1 MSSSLDRSEQLA
13 RLSEMA
19 VNGRIIHKIDL
30 IAMVK
35 ICGEH
40 YFNVY
45 RRYNSVYEIVVEDCH
60 GDFYLQKDAMLRDSI
75 GAVLCLSRAQLRD
88 MYTVDLFSFRHG
100 GSPPFLSSAPENM
113 YWSGIQRDL
122 YAVEIHLRGVLEEF
136 HAQVQDES
144 DEDEDQD
151 DESDEDRVK
160 EESEEEEEEEEDDED
175 INKGEDEDEYAD
187 MPALISDSEDE
198 EDANEMICPYSDVPI
213 CTGSSEHFRAPLFCC
228 KRTFMCYR
236 DQVKNEDSESDD
248 SRNAYEGD
256 DEDDQ
261 EEEPRRG
268 CGPDAF
274 MILRNGTKYRKCN

>member
-1 MSSSLDRSEQLA
+1 MSSDRSEQLA

-19 VNGRIIHKIDL
+19 VNGQILHKIDL
-30 IAMVK
+30 IGIVK

-60 GDFYLQKDAMLRDSI
+60 GDFYLQKDVMLRDSI
-75 GAVLCLSRAQLRD
+75 GAILCLSQSQLRD
-88 MYTVDLFSFRHG
+88 MYSVEVFTFRHAG
-100 GSPPFLSSAPENM
+100 TPPCMPSAPENM
-113 YWSGIQRDL
+113 YWSAIQRDW
-122 YAVEIHLRGVLEEF
+122 YAIEIHLRGVLEEF
-136 HAQVQDES
+136 HAPVQEEEEE
-144 DEDEDQD
+144 DEDEE
-151 DESDEDRVK
+151 DEEDEEMVK
-160 EESEEEEEEEEDDED
+160 EESEEDEEEDQDNED
-175 INKGEDEDEYAD
+175 DYAD

-198 EDANEMICPYSDVPI
+198 EDANEILCPYSDVPI

-236 DQVKNEDSESDD
+236 DQVKKEDSDSDD
-248 SRNAYEGD
+248 SRDCYEGD

-261 EEEPRRG
+261 EDEPNEEESHRG

-274 MILRNGTKYRKCN
+274 MILRNGTKYRKMN

>member
-1 MSSSLDRSEQLA
+1 MSSDRSEQLA

-19 VNGRIIHKIDL
+19 VNGQIIHKIDL
-30 IAMVK
+30 IGIVK

-75 GAVLCLSRAQLRD
+75 GAVLCLSESQLRD
-88 MYTVDLFSFRHG
+88 MYSVEVFSFRHAG
-100 GSPPFLSSAPENM
+100 TPPFLSSAPENM
-113 YWSGIQRDL
+113 HWSAIQRDL
-122 YAVEIHLRGVLEEF
+122 YAIEIHLRGVLEEF
-136 HAQVQDES
+136 HAQVQDQ
-144 DEDEDQD
+144 DEEEDQD
-151 DESDEDRVK
+151 H
-160 EESEEEEEEEEDDED
+160 EDD
-175 INKGEDEDEYAD
+175 YAD

-198 EDANEMICPYSDVPI
+198 EDANEIICPYSDVPI

-236 DQVKNEDSESDD
+236 DQVKKEDSDSDD
-248 SRNAYEGD
+248 SRDCYEGD

-261 EEEPRRG
+261 EDEPNEEEYHRG

-274 MILRNGTKYRKCN
+274 MILRNGTKYRKMN